1 MRKLQIPLTFV
12 WYEEWSS
19 LNKVSWQQCVI
30 PFYISEVRGKWEIEQ
45 VIKFWELRCINLWVY
60 FLLECLASR
69 CIYTKSKIWKISED
83 CECFFSFSFFRVLFS
98 AIKKKKDNSLIS
110 TVDVF
115 QASFSRISLTKCVNN
130 STIGDC
136 GNICNSYI
144 YTTIFYFGYRT
155 RFSFISSKQEEK
167 M

>member
-45 VIKFWELRCINLWVY
+45 VIKFWELRCINLWVH
-60 FLLECLASR
+60 FLLCVWPLDVFIQNR
-69 CIYTKSKIWKISED
+69 KFGRFQKIVSV
-83 CECFFSFSFFRVLFS
+83 FFSFSFLRVLFS

-155 RFSFISSKQEEK
+155 RFSFVSSKQEEK